1 MLWKLSRHIGQI
13 VFTNCSFS
21 NNAIDILQCFIIL
34 SSDQDSGRIFIK
46 SISKRRLKNLIF
58 VGISLLFT
66 VSLKI
71 VIHTKIIPVLIA
83 RMKHNPSWLIKY
95 KPIFIFIQNPGMKLV
110 NINFLEFSFF
120 LAQH

>member
-1 MLWKLSRHIGQI
+1 MLWKLPSYIGQI

-21 NNAIDILQCFIIL
+21 NNAIDILQRFIIL

-58 VGISLLFT
+58 IGISLLFT
-66 VSLKI
+66 VSFKI
-71 VIHTKIIPVLIA
+71 VIHTKIIPVLITW
-83 RMKHNPSWLIKY
+83 MKHNPGWFIEY
-95 KPIFIFIQNPGMKLV
+95 EPIFIFIQNPSMEPV
-110 NINFLEFSFF
+110 NINFLKFSFF

>member
-13 VFTNCSFS
+13 VFTNYSFS
-21 NNAIDILQCFIIL
+21 NDTIDILQRFIIL

-83 RMKHNPSWLIKY
+83 RMKHNPGWFIEY
-95 KPIFIFIQNPGMKLV
+95 KPIFIFIQNPSVKLI
-110 NINFLEFSFF
+110 NIDFLEFSFF

>member
-1 MLWKLSRHIGQI
+1 MLWKFPRHIGQI

-21 NNAIDILQCFIIL
+21 NDAIDILQRFIIL

-58 VGISLLFT
+58 VGISLIFT

-83 RMKHNPSWLIKY
+83 RMKHNPSWFIEY
-95 KPIFIFIQNPGMKLV
+95 EPIFIFIQNPSVKLV

-120 LAQH
+120 LA

>member
-1 MLWKLSRHIGQI
+1 MFWKLPSYIGQI

-21 NNAIDILQCFIIL
+21 NNAIDILQRFIIL
-34 SSDQDSGRIFIK
+34 SSDQNSGSIFIK

-58 VGISLLFT
+58 IGISLLFT
-66 VSLKI
+66 VSFKI

-83 RMKHNPSWLIKY
+83 RMKDNPSRFIEY
-95 KPIFIFIQNPGMKLV
+95 EPIFILIQNPSMKLV

>member
-1 MLWKLSRHIGQI
+1 MLWKFSRHIGQI

-21 NNAIDILQCFIIL
+21 NDTIDILQRFIIL

-58 VGISLLFT
+58 IGISLLFT

-83 RMKHNPSWLIKY
+83 WMEHNPSWFIEY
-95 KPIFIFIQNPGMKLV
+95 EPIFILIQNPSMKLI
-110 NINFLEFSFF
+110 NIDFLEFSFF